1 MKIFKS
7 LDQSKRICQLL
18 ILIHITIKHMQI
30 IMNNIRLIN
39 NIKPNLNP
47 HQMILGI
54 LQKYLKIN

>member
-1 MKIFKS
+1 
-7 LDQSKRICQLL
+7 
-18 ILIHITIKHMQI
+18 MQI